1 MLKVEVIEFQYKGER
16 DYIHGTDM
24 FNRMIA
30 APTATSATVS
40 NIRFTVHDFV
50 HNSACQ
56 LYSSTDK
63 QALQDIQNIRAR
75 CQFKTANCN
84 HWLALTEQP
93 SANLPFNRYAYDED
107 RVIGLCRRDAESL
120 SLTQQSPFTFIET
133 IVAMNKHLHQLLFP
147 ELPGKWIFTRIDLD
161 AYCDVRES
169 LTLQLKHNMSNR
181 LTKSAILV
189 NQQQVGDLYF
199 SLFKS

>member
-1 MLKVEVIEFQYKGER
+1 MLKVEAIEFQYKGER

-24 FNRMIA
+24 FNRMIV
-30 APTATSATVS
+30 APTATGATIS

-50 HNSACQ
+50 HNAVCQ

-63 QALQDIQNIRAR
+63 QVLQEIQNIRAR
-75 CQFKTANCN
+75 CQFKVADSN
-84 HWLALTEQP
+84 HWLALTELP
-93 SANLPFNRYAYDED
+93 GESAASGRYAYDED
-107 RVIGLCRRDAESL
+107 RVIGLCRRDGESL

-161 AYCDVRES
+161 AYCDIRES

-189 NQQQVGDLYF
+189 NQQQVGELYF